1 MNSPTL
7 KKTLSRLE
15 EDESTAPRFRSIV
28 RKSALLNVVIVLTS
42 CPVLVFAGGP
52 KTVVPTLEI
61 MAGISVLIWTT
72 TFALFSLVT
81 IPRIFSTP
89 VSTANRSD
97 AVDPT
102 NSTGVADFGPRPL
115 LMIQR
120 RKD

>member
-7 KKTLSRLE
+7 KKTLSRRK
-15 EDESTAPRFRSIV
+15 EDESTAPRS
-28 RKSALLNVVIVLTS
+28 
-42 CPVLVFAGGP
+42 
-52 KTVVPTLEI
+52 
-61 MAGISVLIWTT
+61 
-72 TFALFSLVT
+72 

-102 NSTGVADFGPRPL
+102 NSTGVADFGPRPI